1 MLEKG
6 IEDHFPGYS
15 IGFEK
20 RADSL
25 SKLSNDDQVNYK
37 VSYSGFVYFF

>member
-25 SKLSNDDQVNYK
+25 SKLSNDDQVNNK
-37 VSYSGFVYFF
+37 VFHS